1 MGKQQGEGEKQG
13 VSAFFAQTISV
24 DANHDAVQAEE
35 RKDDADRCGEQIGP
49 AARLF
54 AVIQPYGKQPE
65 GGGDGEALAAVDMGA
80 GKGQY
85 RKVKE
90 GEAEGNVLKD
100 MQIRKRAFAF
110 RQRGKVENEQI
121 QSAAETD
128 KHLLSRLV
136 QKAPKVNINQA
147 QQGETEAKNQHG
159 RTDEKAVEQSVE
171 NKAVSADGEGN
182 IRRALR

>member
-49 AARLF
+49 AARPF

-80 GKGQY
+80 GKGQDDEVEE
-85 RKVKE
+85 RE
-90 GEAEGNVLKD
+90 SEGNVLKD
-100 MQIRKRAFAF
+100 IEIRKRALAF
-110 RQRGKVENEQI
+110 W
-121 QSAAETD
+121 
-128 KHLLSRLV
+128 
-136 QKAPKVNINQA
+136 
-147 QQGETEAKNQHG
+147 
-159 RTDEKAVEQSVE
+159 
-171 NKAVSADGEGN
+171 
-182 IRRALR
+182 